1 MMHELSQLAINRI
14 GMLLIAALT
23 DLVIGDPQQ
32 MWHPVQG
39 VGFVIDRAQK
49 MLRGERTPGR
59 TQSLLSAM
67 RRESALPGEF
77 LY

>member
-39 VGFVIDRAQK
+39 VGFVIDRVQK
-49 MLRGERTPGR
+49 MLRV
-59 TQSLLSAM
+59 LLRIPVAPTRS
-67 RRESALPGEF
+67 
-77 LY
+77 